1 MLDFILS
8 LYQFSE
14 NELVPLNSLKVV
26 NDGFSSYNFFL
37 TFLLSIN
44 EHS

>member
-14 NELVPLNSLKVV
+14 NELVPLNSLEVV
-26 NDGFSSYNFFL
+26 NDGQRNSYNFFL

-44 EHS
+44 